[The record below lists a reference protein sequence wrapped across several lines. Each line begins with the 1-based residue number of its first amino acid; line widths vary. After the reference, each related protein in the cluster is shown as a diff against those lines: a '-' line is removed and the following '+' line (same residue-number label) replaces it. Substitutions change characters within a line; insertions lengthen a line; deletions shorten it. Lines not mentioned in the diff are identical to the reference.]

1 MATAGNKQL
10 RRKRCKLDPSLS
22 SGYRFSEPTPA
33 ADPTISLAP
42 RSFERHFLGRCG
54 QYQCNLGH
62 GSLHVSMRIRPQWGV
77 LIYHS
82 GLGDSSSISHREGRP
97 KRRRFGH
104 PAHGLR
110 SSGGLRLWTA
120 CSGPPTTS
128 RPATA
133 LRFHPPGTL
142 WPHSRRLPT
151 MRLLY
156 PLPTTTQYP
165 GATTLRSVRR
175 GRRGTRERVRGV
187 WRPTQRAS
195 HPRGGASVA
204 ECCGGLREEKE
215 GVEGKRG
222 TRATT
227 LCT

>member
-82 GLGDSSSISHREGRP
+82 GLDDSSSTRYFTPRGAP
-97 KRRRFGH
+97 KTSTFRAPRG
-104 PAHGLR
+104 
-110 SSGGLRLWTA
+110 GGLRLWTA

-151 MRLLY
+151 M
-156 PLPTTTQYP
+156 
-165 GATTLRSVRR
+165 
-175 GRRGTRERVRGV
+175 
-187 WRPTQRAS
+187 
-195 HPRGGASVA
+195 
-204 ECCGGLREEKE
+204 
-215 GVEGKRG
+215 
-222 TRATT
+222 
-227 LCT
+227 